1 MELMPHQKKA
11 VKELGNGKILY
22 GGTGTGK
29 GYAVL
34 GYYVEHESPRDIYVI
49 TTAKKRDTLDWYH
62 EAASF
67 GISTHAESSLHG
79 TIKVDSW
86 NNIGEYIDIKD
97 AFFIFDEQ
105 RLVGSGA
112 WVKSFQKIAKH
123 NRWVLLSGTP
133 GDTWMDYA
141 PVFIANNF
149 YKNMTDFKMKHV
161 IYEPFTKFPKIRGY
175 LNQTKLEMLRNDI
188 LVEMPFIR
196 KTKRYINWTEV
207 NYDKDLIKKIYT
219 DRWNFYEDKPVKDAA
234 EMGRLMRK
242 VVNSDESRLLMIYQL
257 MSSHDRMIVF
267 YNFDYELD
275 LLRTLSDE
283 IDTFELNGHKKDPL
297 PTGDR
302 WVYLV
307 QYIAGAEAWN
317 CVTTNAMI
325 FYSLTYSY
333 KNFVQAQGR
342 IDRLNTSYVD
352 LFYYVLWSNSIPDRG
367 VKGSLDKKEDF
378 NERKY
383 YKEMPLLE
391 EFYDAF

>member
-1 MELMPHQKKA
+1 MPHQKKA

-49 TTAKKRDTLDWYH
+49 TTAKKRDTLDWHH

-67 GISTHAESSLHG
+67 GISTHVESSLHG

-383 YKEMPLLE
+383 YKEMPRLG